1 MRLILLAIGA
11 VIIFAILWDGQRR
24 KKLQQRKLTDLPPET
39 VSDIDEVSDGEVLDA
54 EVHRE
59 PYVIDDEEPAEIL
72 LEEELVDVVPEPVV
86 VEPPPVAPIPE
97 PEPPARVEGEA
108 PAKPTPEKTVA
119 GSVPELVWFTIKADE
134 ETPFGGFSLLQAL
147 LANGFRFA
155 DDKLF
160 YYHENREAAGQK
172 LFGLAA
178 ATEEGVF
185 DLSNMAR
192 FTCKGLVLFISPK
205 EHPDL
210 KLAFNEMLDVAESLA
225 EDLEAQLFIEKQTPW
240 TPEGI
245 DRLRSDLRL

>member
-11 VIIFAILWDGQRR
+11 VIILAILWDGQRR
-24 KKLQQRKLTDLPPET
+24 KKLQQRKISDLSPET
-39 VSDIDEVSDGEVLDA
+39 ESDFEASGGEALDA

-59 PYVIDDEEPAEIL
+59 PYVLDDEEPAEIL
-72 LEEELVDVVPEPVV
+72 LEEELVDVVPEPI
-86 VEPPPVAPIPE
+86 VEPPPAAPIPE
-97 PEPPARVEGEA
+97 PEPPVRVEAEA
-108 PAKPTPEKTVA
+108 PTKPIYENTAT

-225 EDLEAQLFIEKQTPW
+225 EDLDAQLFIEKNTPW
-240 TPEGI
+240 LPESI
-245 DRLRSDLRL
+245 DRLRSTLKL